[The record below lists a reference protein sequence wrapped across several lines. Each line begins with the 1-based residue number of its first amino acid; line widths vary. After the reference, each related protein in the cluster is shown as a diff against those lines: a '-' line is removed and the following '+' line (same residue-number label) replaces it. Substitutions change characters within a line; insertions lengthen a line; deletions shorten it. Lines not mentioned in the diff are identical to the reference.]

1 MKKKL
6 LWLLAALATFL
17 LGVIGTRAQA
27 PASKPAESA
36 LLYEISGKNLEKPSY
51 LFGTIHLIC
60 QKDMFPAEKLTGYL
74 GQTDQ
79 LMLEFDM
86 DDPMLVQQMLKM
98 STMKDGQSVKDLMK
112 PEDYAKLDEVYKNY
126 LGMSFDLLQKFNPMI
141 AQTALLASPKIT
153 GCQPPMVYD
162 NFLMQSAARAK
173 KPVIGL
179 ESAEEQVAVID
190 SQPLDKQIEALRKLA
205 ADPEKSVAE
214 FKALTDHYLAQN
226 SDELYDFLVEQ
237 MNKDNSLSQDALLD
251 VRNTRW
257 IPIIERNI
265 AAKPSFIA
273 VGGGHLGG
281 AKGVISLLRAQGY
294 TLKPIKL

>member
-6 LWLLAALATFL
+6 LLLLAALATFL
-17 LGVIGTRAQA
+17 FGATCARAQA
-27 PASKPAESA
+27 PVPKPAESA
-36 LLYEISGKNLEKPSY
+36 LLYEISGSNLEKPSY

-79 LMLEFDM
+79 LVLEFDM
-86 DDPMLVQQMLKM
+86 DDPALMQQMINM
-98 STMKDGQSVKDLMK
+98 SMMKDGQSIKDLMT
-112 PEDYAKLDEVYKNY
+112 PDDYAKLDGVYKNY
-126 LGMSFDLLQKFNPMI
+126 LGVSFDMFQKFKPMI
-141 AQTALLASPKIT
+141 AQTALLVSPKIL

-162 NFLMQSAARAK
+162 NFLMQSAVAAK

-190 SQPLDKQIEALRKLA
+190 SQPLDKQIEALKKLA
-205 ADPEKSVAE
+205 ADPDKSVAE
-214 FKALTDHYLAQN
+214 FKALTNKYLAQN

-237 MNKDNSLSQDALLD
+237 MKKDTSLSQDMMLD
-251 VRNTRW
+251 SRNTKW
-257 IPIIERNI
+257 IPVIEKNI

-281 AKGVISLLRAQGY
+281 TKGVIALLRAQGY

>member
-6 LWLLAALATFL
+6 LLLLIAIGAFL
-17 LGVIGTRAQA
+17 PGVIGAGAQTPA
-27 PASKPAESA
+27 PKPSESA
-36 LLYEISGKNLEKPSY
+36 LLYEISGRNLEKPSY

-60 QKDMFPAEKLTGYL
+60 QKDMFPAEKLAGYL
-74 GQTDQ
+74 GRANQ

-86 DDPMLVQQMLKM
+86 DDPALVRQMLQM
-98 STMKDGQSVKDLMK
+98 ATMKDGQSVKDLMK
-112 PEDYAKLDEVYKNY
+112 PEDYAKLDEVYKKY
-126 LGMSFDLLQKFNPMI
+126 LGVSFDVFQKFKPMI
-141 AQTALLASPKIT
+141 AQTALLASPKII

-162 NFLMQSAARAK
+162 NFLMQTAVATK
-173 KPVIGL
+173 KPVSGL
-179 ESAEEQVAVID
+179 ESAEEQIAVID
-190 SQPLDKQIEALRKLA
+190 SQPLAQQIEALSKLA
-205 ADPEKSVAE
+205 AEPEKSVAE

-226 SDELYDFLVEQ
+226 SDELYSFLVEQ
-237 MNKDNSLSQDALLD
+237 MKKDNSLSQNALLD

-281 AKGVISLLRAQGY
+281 AKGVVALLRAQGY
-294 TLKPIKL
+294 TLTPIKL